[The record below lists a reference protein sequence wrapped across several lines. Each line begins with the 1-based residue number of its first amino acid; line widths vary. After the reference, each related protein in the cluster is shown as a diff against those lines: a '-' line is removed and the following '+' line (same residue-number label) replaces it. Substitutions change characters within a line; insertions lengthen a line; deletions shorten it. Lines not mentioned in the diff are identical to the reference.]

1 MNLAT
6 LFKDPPPAYAFEVS
20 EAGIASADVA
30 KAPLTEF
37 HPLTPGTVSVSPLR
51 DNILMP
57 DELAAA
63 VRRLA
68 PVNGARKR
76 RDIALILPDYCARV
90 AVLDFDSF
98 PADAKEQI
106 SLVRFRMKKSV
117 PFDVES
123 AAVGYWTQTS
133 GGKVDVVAAVAPV
146 EIIARYEAPFRAA
159 GMNPG
164 FVTTSSLAV
173 LQLVDGRKVTVIAK
187 LSGNVLT
194 LMVVN
199 GGVLKLIR
207 CLELG
212 EVAADLYPTVA
223 YVEDQLGVKA
233 EGLLLCGFGAG
244 TDEYQRQFHK
254 DLGIPVEPLRSPMG
268 VPGETNAGLLGFL
281 TKIQHPP
288 SNIRS

>member
-1 MNLAT
+1 MNLS
-6 LFKDPPPAYAFEVS
+6 LFRDPPPAYAFEVS
-20 EAGIASADVA
+20 EAGISSADLA
-30 KAPLTEF
+30 KAPQTEF

-63 VRRLA
+63 VRGLA
-68 PVNGARKR
+68 PVNGNRRR

-123 AAVGYWTQTS
+123 AAVSYWAQS
-133 GGKVDVVAAVAPV
+133 AGGKVDVVAAVAQL
-146 EIIARYEAPFRAA
+146 EIVARYEAPFRAA

-164 FVTTSSLAV
+164 LVTTSSLAA
-173 LQLVDGRKVTVIAK
+173 LQLVEGRQVMVVAK
-187 LSGNVLT
+187 LSGSVLT
-194 LMVVN
+194 LMVLN

-212 EVAADLYPTVA
+212 DVAADVYPTIA
-223 YVEDQLGVKA
+223 YVEDQLGAKA
-233 EGLLLCGFGAG
+233 EMLLLCGFGAG
-244 TDEYQRQFHK
+244 TEEYQRQFHK
-254 DLGIPVEPLRSPMG
+254 DLGIPVEALRSPAG
-268 VPGETNAGLLGFL
+268 VPGETNAGLMGYLKGAAG
-281 TKIQHPP
+281 K
-288 SNIRS
+288 

>member
-1 MNLAT
+1 MSLSS

-20 EAGIASADVA
+20 EAGIASADAA
-30 KAPLTEF
+30 KAPNTEF
-37 HPLTPGTVSVSPLR
+37 HPLTAGTISVSPLR
-51 DNILMP
+51 DNVLMP

-63 VRRLA
+63 VRALA

-90 AVLDFDSF
+90 AVLDFDNF
-98 PADAKEQI
+98 PADAKEQL

-123 AAVGYWTQTS
+123 AAVGYWAQTA

-164 FVTTSSLAV
+164 FVTTSSLAM
-173 LQLVDGRKVTVIAK
+173 LHLVEGRQVTVIAK

-194 LMVVN
+194 LMVLN
-199 GGVLKLIR
+199 GGVVKLIR

-212 EVAADLYPTVA
+212 DVAADLYPTFA

-233 EGLLLCGFGAG
+233 ELLLLCGFGAT
-244 TDEYQRQFHK
+244 TDEYQRQFHR
-254 DLGIPVEPLRSPMG
+254 DLGIPVEALRSPLG
-268 VPGETNAGLLGFL
+268 VPSETNAGLIGYLQGAAA
-281 TKIQHPP
+281 K
-288 SNIRS
+288 N

>member
-1 MNLAT
+1 MRLAS
-6 LFKDPPPAYAFEVS
+6 LFQDPPPAYAFEVS
-20 EAGIASADVA
+20 EAGIASADVS
-30 KAPLTEF
+30 KSLTEF

-63 VRRLA
+63 VRGLA
-68 PVNGARKR
+68 SVNGNRRR
-76 RDIALILPDYCARV
+76 RDIALILPDNCARV

-98 PADAKEQI
+98 PADAKEQV

-123 AAVGYWTQTS
+123 AAVGYWAQTAA
-133 GGKVDVVAAVAPV
+133 GGKVDVVASVAPV

-164 FVTTSSLAV
+164 FVTTSALAA
-173 LQLVDGRKVTVIAK
+173 LQLVEGRQVMVVAK
-187 LSGNVLT
+187 LSGKVLT
-194 LMVVN
+194 LMVLN

-212 EVAADLYPTVA
+212 DIAADLYPTVA
-223 YVEDQLGVKA
+223 YVEDQLGAKA
-233 EGLLLCGFGAG
+233 EMLLLCGFGAG
-244 TDEYQRQFHK
+244 TEQYQRQFHTE
-254 DLGIPVEPLRSPMG
+254 LGIPVEPLRSPVG
-268 VPGETNAGLLGFL
+268 VPGETNAGLMGYLKGAGG
-281 TKIQHPP
+281 K
-288 SNIRS
+288 